1 MLVKKNNTIA
11 RVEPLQKTTENINVF
26 NSIDEL
32 QKLVDSDV
40 PTENFNIRKS
50 YRIFLLHAGN
60 GGGFGYYLGK
70 SLSDSRNMKSFR
82 LISGEAY
89 AYTTDEKGN
98 YKGMVVRKY
107 IK

>member
-1 MLVKKNNTIA
+1 
-11 RVEPLQKTTENINVF
+11 
-26 NSIDEL
+26 
-32 QKLVDSDV
+32 
-40 PTENFNIRKS
+40 
-50 YRIFLLHAGN
+50 
-60 GGGFGYYLGK
+60 
-70 SLSDSRNMKSFR
+70 MKSFR